1 MRLAQTKG
9 MLPDDGGGDD
19 DDGDD
24 DNGDGDDDDNGDD
37 RNSPV
42 GPATAKK
49 WIDRGLKSINDVRA
63 VGGIS
68 KNKRVTWGTYSAHVD
83 FLNLDNKNIR

>member
-1 MRLAQTKG
+1 MFG
-9 MLPDDGGGDD
+9 
-19 DDGDD
+19 
-24 DNGDGDDDDNGDD
+24 
-37 RNSPV
+37 V